1 MQPNVV
7 NYEPHTALFVPD
19 NDALVFY
26 KAMAEFGKAHLN
38 PGGVIYVEMHE
49 DLGEA
54 VSELLI
60 SAGYKTELKKD
71 MQGKERMAKAFLINP

>member
-1 MQPNVV
+1 V
-7 NYEPHTALFVPD
+7 
-19 NDALVFY
+19 
-26 KAMAEFGKAHLN
+26 EFGKDHLHPN
-38 PGGVIYVEMHE
+38 GGIFTEIHE